1 MKKIKFYLFVCAMLF
16 ASVSHG
22 QKLCEKLT
30 ITAASED
37 APSSWLIDGKLQGSS
52 VEYFTDIARKA
63 GVKTVEVKVFD
74 TWSAALNAAR
84 VGNVDMI
91 LSVGWSQERA
101 RYLNYV
107 WPHYQISYLLVVV
120 RKGSTFKLVKYDDLK
135 GRQGVAIKDVTYG
148 DGPFANL
155 VNTSPDM
162 RYTMNIADAFVE
174 LKSGAVDYFLGYENN
189 VLAEMR
195 IKNTFDEFEF
205 VDTVPFALSE
215 YAAFSKKSKCAEQLT
230 KQFGKIISE
239 TRSRYDYYA
248 LQSKYKQLFT
258 MSMADKD

>member
-1 MKKIKFYLFVCAMLF
+1 MKKIQFSLLFVAMLF
-16 ASVSHG
+16 ASVSYG
-22 QKLCEKLT
+22 QKVCDKLT

-63 GVKTVEVKVFD
+63 GVNKVEFKAYD

-120 RKGSTFKLVKYDDLK
+120 RKGNTFKLVKYDDLK
-135 GRQGVAIKDVTYG
+135 GRKGIAIKDVTYG

-162 RYTMNIADAFVE
+162 RYAMNITDAFAE
-174 LKSGAVDYFLGYENN
+174 LKSGSVDYFLGYENN

-195 IKNTFDEFEF
+195 IKNTFEEFEF
-205 VDTVPFALSE
+205 VDTVPFALNE

-230 KQFGKIISE
+230 QQFGKMISQ
-239 TRSRYDYYA
+239 TRSKFDYYA
-248 LQSKYKQLFT
+248 LQTKYKQLFT